1 MLYGERERE
10 GGDLEVIL
18 HSDNKGLAWA
28 RARAGCREH
37 CPGFPESGL
46 PCAVQAVVTLLSLPF
61 VYRLFQD
68 QFFHNL
74 NHYSKRL
81 KDGFRP
87 VGKGGEYTLKDQRRE
102 FRPSWPKVGTLGWD
116 LDIDLRL
123 HPGACDRLW
132 PRAGLKC
139 SLWIHK
145 RYSRSP

>member
-61 VYRLFQD
+61 IYRMFQD

-74 NHYSKRL
+74 NHDSKRH

-87 VGKGGEYTLKDQRRE
+87 VVKGGEYALKD
-102 FRPSWPKVGTLGWD
+102 
-116 LDIDLRL
+116 
-123 HPGACDRLW
+123 
-132 PRAGLKC
+132 
-139 SLWIHK
+139 
-145 RYSRSP
+145 